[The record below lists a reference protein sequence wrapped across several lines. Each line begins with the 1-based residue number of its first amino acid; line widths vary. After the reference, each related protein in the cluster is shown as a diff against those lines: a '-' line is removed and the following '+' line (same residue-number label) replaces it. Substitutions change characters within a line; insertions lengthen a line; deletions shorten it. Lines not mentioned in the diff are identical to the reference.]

1 MFNRME
7 NLKMEMRQYDIHTD
21 LALETRERFAG
32 DGGEIEG
39 VALKETYIE
48 HAQLKITCVDIL
60 NEQGAS
66 VMGREI
72 GTYITLEADFRDHEA
87 DCRDILAEQIR
98 LLLPQSAKKIFIV
111 GLGNK
116 EMTADSIGP
125 IAVSH
130 LWITG
135 HLMEEGVKVSAIVP
149 GVMAQT
155 GMETA
160 QIIEGIVKEYKPDVV
175 IVVDALA
182 ARNCARL
189 GTTIQLTDTGI
200 NPGSGVGNHRKGIN
214 EKTLGIP
221 VIAIGV
227 PTVVGAATIACDTL
241 DSLVAFLD
249 KWEEMRSVSDTL
261 RQMREEEKYKF
272 MKEVLEPQIKS
283 LYVTPKDIDE
293 RVVHL
298 GGFIAD
304 GINEA
309 VYGYLS

>member
-1 MFNRME
+1 MME
-7 NLKMEMRQYDIHTD
+7 RKQYDIHTD
-21 LALETRERFAG
+21 LALEVRERFVG

-39 VALKETYIE
+39 VSLKETYVE
-48 HAQLKITCVDIL
+48 RAQMKITCVDIL
-60 NEQGAS
+60 NEKGAE
-66 VMGREI
+66 VMKREI
-72 GTYITLEADFRDHEA
+72 GTYITLEADFKDHEEE
-87 DCRDILAEQIR
+87 CKDILAEQIKM
-98 LLLPQSAKKIFIV
+98 LLPQNAKNLLIV
-111 GLGNK
+111 GLGN
-116 EMTADSIGP
+116 EDMTADSIGP

-135 HLMEEGVKVSAIVP
+135 HLMEDGMRISAIIP

-160 QIIEGIVKEYKPDVV
+160 QIIEGIVKECKPDVV
-175 IVVDALA
+175 VVIDALA
-182 ARNCARL
+182 ARNTSRL
-189 GTTIQLTDTGI
+189 GRTIQLTDTGI

-214 EKTLGIP
+214 EETLDVP

-241 DSLVAFLD
+241 DSLVIFLD
-249 KWEEMRSVSDTL
+249 KWKETKSISNTL
-261 RQMREEEKYKF
+261 RQMEEQERYTF
-272 MKEVLEPQIKS
+272 MKEILEPQMKS

-293 RVVHL
+293 VVVHL
-298 GGFIAD
+298 GGFVAE

>member
-1 MFNRME
+1 
-7 NLKMEMRQYDIHTD
+7 MEMKRYDIHTD

-39 VALKETYIE
+39 VSLEEKYVER
-48 HAQLKITCVDIL
+48 AQMKITQVDIL

-66 VMGREI
+66 VMNREI
-72 GTYITLEADFRDHEA
+72 GTYITLEADFKDHEE

-98 LLLPQSAKKIFIV
+98 MLLPEDAKSLLIV
-111 GLGNK
+111 GLGNE

-125 IAVSH
+125 IVVSH

-135 HLMEEGVKVSAIVP
+135 HLMEEGMRISAIVP

-160 QIIEGIVKEYKPDVV
+160 QIIEGIVRECKPDAV
-175 IVVDALA
+175 IAVDALA
-182 ARNCARL
+182 ARNTSRL
-189 GTTIQLTDTGI
+189 GRTIQLTDTGI

-214 EKTLGIP
+214 QGTLGVP
-221 VIAIGV
+221 VLAIGV
-227 PTVVGAATIACDTL
+227 PTVVGATTIACDTL
-241 DSLVAFLD
+241 DSLVVFLD
-249 KWEEMRSVSDTL
+249 KWKEMRGVSNTL
-261 RQMREEEKYKF
+261 RQMGEQEKYVF
-272 MKEVLEPQIKS
+272 MKEILEPQIKS

-293 RVVHL
+293 TVIHL
-298 GGFIAD
+298 GGFVAD